1 MQICD
6 NEMDVPLRDTQHE
19 YTDDKCDLNA
29 RQAVE
34 QPN

>member
-29 RQAVE
+29 RHAVE